1 MSIFQNSMVVR
12 LVSYRGKYLHA
23 VDNLKSVIQGDDASS
38 MNARWTVELV
48 PGRESAIRLR
58 SCHGRYL
65 TATNKIKGLTRR
77 CRKVQQTLPRKLGAS
92 VHWVPTMQRND
103 QLVVKL
109 RSRSSRYDTHLRAS
123 TLRNLV
129 RHKLPFKRSFRNYKW
144 RVDIV
149 SAAEE
154 PNLETATEQPS
165 SSRPQV

>member
-1 MSIFQNSMVVR
+1 MSIFQDSMVVK

-58 SCHGRYL
+58 SCYGRYL

-77 CRKVQQTLPRKLGAS
+77 CRKVQQTRPTKLGAS
-92 VHWVPTMQRND
+92 VQWVPTRQKD

-109 RSRSSRYDTHLRAS
+109 RSSRYDTHLRAN

-129 RHKLPFKRSFRNYKW
+129 RHKLPFRNSFRNYKW
-144 RVDIV
+144 RLDIV
-149 SAAEE
+149 SATEQ
-154 PNLETATEQPS
+154 PSLETATEQPS
-165 SSRPQV
+165 SSRRQV